1 MTDDRRRLLSR
12 TAALAGAGDR
22 AVRALA
28 EASVLVVGAGG
39 LGAPVLTYLAG
50 SGLRRVT
57 IVDLDVVD
65 TSNLAR
71 QTLFAR
77 ADVGR
82 PKAEC
87 AAERVRGV
95 DPELE
100 VVAIAEPFRPEHV
113 TGHDVVVD
121 AADSVEVTRAIS
133 DACAAAGIPFVWG
146 TVLGTDGQV
155 SVFHDA
161 GPEPIDFHDLHPDAL
176 PDEGSC
182 ALDGVLPALCGAVG
196 SVMAAQVTALV
207 AGIGEP
213 LTGRV
218 LTVDARRWRWTES
231 TLRRGPGSRRPAPTL
246 DDAPPRIAP
255 AALAARLGR
264 SADGSTSDGS
274 TDDGSTSDGST
285 NDGSTDD
292 DSRSADGRSDA
303 TVLVDVRTPAERAT
317 GIVPGSLRPED
328 LAADDDRPLVVVC
341 ASGVRATAWART
353 ARAAGLDATVLDG
366 GIQAWQREGLP
377 MTIPA
382 SAADAGTI
390 GE

>member
-1 MTDDRRRLLSR
+1 MTSDARRRLTSR
-12 TAALAGAGDR
+12 TAALEGAGER

-28 EASVLVVGAGG
+28 DASVLVVGAGG

-50 SGLRRVT
+50 AGLRRVT
-57 IVDLDVVD
+57 IVDHDVVD

-71 QTLFAR
+71 QTLFAA
-77 ADVGR
+77 ADVGL

-100 VVAIAEPFRPEHV
+100 VVALAEPFRPEHV
-113 TGHDVVVD
+113 SGHDVVVD

-133 DACAAAGIPFVWG
+133 DACSRAGVPFVWG
-146 TVLGTDGQV
+146 TVLGLDGQV
-155 SVFHDA
+155 SVFHDS
-161 GPEPIDFHDLHPDAL
+161 GSEPIDFHDLHPDAL

-213 LTGRV
+213 LLGRV

-231 TLRRGPGSRRPAPTL
+231 TLRRGPASHRPAPQV

-255 AALAARLGR
+255 AALAERLRDDRGR
-264 SADGSTSDGS
+264 PL
-274 TDDGSTSDGST
+274 
-285 NDGSTDD
+285 
-292 DSRSADGRSDA
+292 
-303 TVLVDVRTPAERAT
+303 LVDVRTPAELAT
-317 GIVPGSLRPED
+317 GTIPGSLRPED
-328 LAADDDRPLVVVC
+328 LTDPSAPVVVVC
-341 ASGVRATAWART
+341 ASGVRATAWARA
-353 ARAAGLDATVLDG
+353 ARAAGRSATVLDG
-366 GIQAWQREGLP
+366 GIEAWRREGG
-377 MTIPA
+377 MIAAHADTI
-382 SAADAGTI
+382 T
-390 GE
+390 E

>member
-12 TAALAGAGDR
+12 TAALQGAGDR
-22 AVRALA
+22 AVRALS

-50 SGLRRVT
+50 AGLRRVT
-57 IVDLDVVD
+57 VVDHDVVD

-71 QTLFAR
+71 QTLFAA

-100 VVAIAEPFRPEHV
+100 VVALAEPFRAGHV
-113 TGHDVVVD
+113 QGHDVVVD

-133 DACAAAGIPFVWG
+133 DACAVAGVPFVWG

-161 GPEPIDFHDLHPDAL
+161 GPDPIDFHDLHPDAL

-196 SVMAAQVTALV
+196 SVMAAQVTAIV

-231 TLRRGPGSRRPAPTL
+231 TLRRGPGSRRPAPSV
-246 DDAPPRIAP
+246 DEAPPRIAP
-255 AALAARLGR
+255 AALAARLDR
-264 SADGSTSDGS
+264 ATDGAG
-274 TDDGSTSDGST
+274 GL
-285 NDGSTDD
+285 
-292 DSRSADGRSDA
+292 
-303 TVLVDVRTPAERAT
+303 VLVDVRTPAERAT
-317 GIVPGSLRPED
+317 GIVPGSIRPED
-328 LAADDDRPLVVVC
+328 LPADDERPVVVVC
-341 ASGVRATAWART
+341 ASGVRATAWARS
-353 ARAAGLDATVLDG
+353 ARTEGRDATVLDG
-366 GIQAWQREGLP
+366 GIQAWEREGLP
-377 MTIPA
+377 TSTPGA
-382 SAADAGTI
+382 TADAGTI
-390 GE
+390 GA